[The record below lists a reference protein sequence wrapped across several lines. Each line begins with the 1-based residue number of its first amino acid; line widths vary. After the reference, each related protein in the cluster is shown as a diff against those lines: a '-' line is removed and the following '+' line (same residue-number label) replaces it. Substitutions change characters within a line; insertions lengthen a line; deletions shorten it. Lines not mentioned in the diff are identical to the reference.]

1 MWLHINNELSLS
13 KIEGMEK
20 GKRHSLK
27 TFPELIIWALSWDS
41 TKFSLFLNNRR
52 MVKHDYSE
60 KPKTF

>member
-1 MWLHINNELSLS
+1 
-13 KIEGMEK
+13 MEK

-27 TFPELIIWALSWDS
+27 TFSELIIWALSWDS

-52 MVKHDYSE
+52 VVKHDYSE